1 VLQLEG
7 VACTR
12 GERVLFK
19 GLDVC
24 VAAGGI
30 VWLRG
35 ANGRG
40 KTTLLRTLAGLSA
53 PAAGRILRTGV
64 VADWPLLY
72 LAHANGMKDD
82 LTAFESLRFLLR
94 LGGHE
99 LPRDRIDA
107 ALDRFGMA
115 DRRDAPVRTLSQGQR
130 RRVALARLAATE
142 APALWLLD
150 EPYDALDADGT
161 ATLDTVLAAHAKR
174 GGIVVLTSHLPLAI
188 VEPRPQVVELGHAL
202 VAA

>member
-1 VLQLEG
+1 M
-7 VACTR
+7 
-12 GERVLFK
+12 LFE

-30 VWLRG
+30 AWLRG
-35 ANGRG
+35 ANGQG

-53 PAAGRILRTGV
+53 PAAGRISRSGAV
-64 VADWPLLY
+64 GDWPLLY
-72 LAHANGMKDD
+72 LAHANGLKDD

-94 LGGHE
+94 LGGRD
-99 LPRDRIDA
+99 LPTPRIDA

-115 DRRDAPVRTLSQGQR
+115 DRREAPVRTLSQGQR
-130 RRVALARLAATE
+130 RRVALARLAASD

-150 EPYDALDADGT
+150 EPYDALDADGS
-161 ATLDTVLAAHAKR
+161 ATLDDVLAAHAKR
-174 GGIVVLTSHLPLAI
+174 GGIVVLTSHLPLAL
-188 VEPRPQVVELGHAL
+188 VEPRPQVIELGPAL